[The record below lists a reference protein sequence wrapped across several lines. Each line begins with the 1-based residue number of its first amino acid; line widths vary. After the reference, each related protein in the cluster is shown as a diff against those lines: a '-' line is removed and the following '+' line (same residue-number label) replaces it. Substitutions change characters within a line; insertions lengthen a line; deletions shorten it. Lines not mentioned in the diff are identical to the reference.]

1 MAKASN
7 SSRVPGWVWVITP
20 ALAIAFIGFV
30 MYLRTVPAGKDL
42 ESVRLDAGKVLQQGI
57 DKAKEEVAN
66 QAVKPAYDFYRLLE
80 DQKVESPRVD
90 QYVSTPKLDPDEI
103 NDPIEQAGRNQAIAA
118 GRIPAP
124 APAAKAVDTTAAT
137 IAAMTR
143 PASSAAASVTG
154 TAASAVASSAP
165 SIASSTPATTG
176 KERYLLQVG
185 SFRTSADAEN
195 LRANLAF
202 SGVPGFTE
210 ASSVNGATWY
220 RVYVGPYTDKNKLAQ
235 AQASL
240 AANSI
245 HSIVVKKP

>member
-1 MAKASN
+1 MARASN

-42 ESVRLDAGKVLQQGI
+42 DSVRLDAGKVLQQGI

-124 APAAKAVDTTAAT
+124 AAKPVDTTAAT

-143 PASSAAASVTG
+143 PASTATPSV
-154 TAASAVASSAP
+154 ASASTSAPSVASSAP
-165 SIASSTPATTG
+165 AATG

-220 RVYVGPYTDKNKLAQ
+220 RVYVGPYTDKSKLAQ

-245 HSIVVKKP
+245 HAIVVKKP

>member
-42 ESVRLDAGKVLQQGI
+42 DSVRLDAGKVLQQGI

-90 QYVSTPKLDPDEI
+90 QSVSMPRLDPDDI

-118 GRIPAP
+118 GRIPP
-124 APAAKAVDTTAAT
+124 PVPVAKPLDTTAAT

-143 PASSAAASVTG
+143 PASAAAPP
-154 TAASAVASSAP
+154 VASSAP
-165 SIASSTPATTG
+165 SVASSVSAVTG
-176 KERYLLQVG
+176 QERYLLQVG

-220 RVYVGPYTDKNKLAQ
+220 RVYVGPFTDKNKLAQ

-245 HSIVVKKP
+245 QSIVVKKP